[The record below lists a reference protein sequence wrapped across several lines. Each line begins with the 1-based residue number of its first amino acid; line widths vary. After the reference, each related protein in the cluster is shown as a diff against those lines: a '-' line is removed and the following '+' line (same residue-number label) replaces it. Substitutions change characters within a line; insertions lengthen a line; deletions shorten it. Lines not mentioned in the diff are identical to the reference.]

1 MFLLVGLGNPGSG
14 YRNNRH
20 NIGFKVLENL
30 EKLYNLP
37 KFTKKF
43 KSNSPIDPTID
54 CKCIFF

>member
-43 KSNSPIDPTID
+43 KWNI
-54 CKCIFF
+54 KKN